1 VGMAEKQPRRSRP
14 GQLHRRQVV
23 LLAESAGLVVVLSHL
38 LGPDDRLSRVSSLR
52 ELAGSPSLDAADVVV
67 LDLPDDDRE
76 AAVRQVRRRYR
87 GPLVLLAGGGE
98 RPVGPLPDDA
108 CTLLARPFSVGDLLA
123 TLRGSGR
130 TTTAAAAALAAP
142 IRPPAPARTPG
153 RLDPLVDRTLRL
165 LTALVEGWKT
175 RRQVRVA
182 GFVALVV
189 VAFAVAFAL
198 AAKGRCGP
206 GCDPLGTGLRPA
218 PTIASVG
225 LNAPP
230 GTEPRRPAST
240 TIIRAGTPRTGA
252 FLGTSGRRRA
262 VSTTNGSARS
272 AATSTTQ
279 RPVTTQPATTQPATT
294 QTTTPPTTAPPTT
307 QQPTTIMPMTA
318 AEAPAPTPTA
328 AG

>member
-1 VGMAEKQPRRSRP
+1 VGMAEKQPRKSRP

-23 LLAESAGLVVVLSHL
+23 LLAGSADLVVVLSHV

-52 ELAGSPSLDAADVVV
+52 ELAGSPSLDAADVVL
-67 LDLPDDDRE
+67 LDLPDEDRE

-108 CTLLARPFSVGDLLA
+108 CTLLARPFLVEDLLA

-130 TTTAAAAALAAP
+130 TTAAAAALAAP
-142 IRPPAPARTPG
+142 IRPPTLARTPG

-182 GFVALVV
+182 GFVALAV

-206 GCDPLGTGLRPA
+206 ACDPLGTGLTPA

-225 LNAPP
+225 PHAPP
-230 GTEPRRPAST
+230 GTEPRHPAST
-240 TIIRAGTPRTGA
+240 TIILAGTPRTAG

-262 VSTTNGSARS
+262 VSTTGSS
-272 AATSTTQ
+272 EQNAATSTI
-279 RPVTTQPATTQPATT
+279 RGPVTTRPATTRAPTT
-294 QTTTPPTTAPPTT
+294 QTTVPTTTAPPTTAPPTT
-307 QQPTTIMPMTA
+307 IASQSP
-318 AEAPAPTPTA
+318 PTA
-328 AG
+328 SG